1 MKKIFFAILSVA
13 LLCSACE
20 KGSLP
25 QLEQNPYRKV
35 VEYTPSTVT
44 LDVPGALTPD
54 MLYDWISMSQ
64 SGNTATFTLR
74 RNTQDVIRRAEFTI
88 AGSSQKAVISQK
100 PHKLDATVTGNLDN
114 LDLDA
119 GIVDI
124 SFDIATAL
132 IEDYESWG
140 YVLSMTNDIA
150 KGTDKNMGK
159 ASTGKKNIQI
169 TDVKEGNIYYVWGYI
184 ASTEGDKIY
193 SNLVAVFTVPVL
205 VKAGE
210 DLQKAIN
217 SANQFQEIRV
227 QGGASFNG
235 PIKMGGQNVNK
246 TVTGGWDESFTKQ
259 DMNNLSVLN
268 GNTANYGFWCAEED
282 GTPMNGYCNIS
293 FFEVKNCKGDHG
305 TAFHCVG
312 GPITITNCYV
322 HDNWSEKGAIGT
334 NEGKH
339 ATTLTVANCKVVN
352 NGGDGGHGPAFGFG
366 EGKSDTEPVTAILV
380 NNLIEG
386 NIASKKDG
394 YASTFI
400 CYNQTNL
407 VLVNNTIVNNYNWAE
422 YGGPYSGLVLRGD
435 VASAFVNNIIVGN
448 FTSPCTQEMT
458 EPAYE
463 RQDNFINM
471 GGGAGTLA
479 YNIIE
484 GNIKESGNITLDSNI
499 NVALG
504 VDVATIVNS
513 DYQPQGKALG
523 AGTLGSIKYNSNK
536 AEMGG
541 PFTVNVGELLN
552 KYNTDLAGN
561 PRVVGGKVDLG
572 CYQAQ

>member
-1 MKKIFFAILSVA
+1 MNMKKLFFAILSVA
-13 LLCSACE
+13 LLCTACE
-20 KGSLP
+20 KSSLP

-35 VEYTPSTVT
+35 VEYTPGTFT
-44 LDVPGALTPD
+44 MEVPGALTAD
-54 MLYDWISMSQ
+54 ALYDWLSMSQ
-64 SGNTATFTLR
+64 SGNTATFTIR
-74 RNTQDVIRRAEFTI
+74 RNTQDIIRRAEFTI

-100 PHKLDATVTGNLDN
+100 SHKLDGAVTAAIVNQGATQVTLSSNLST
-114 LDLDA
+114 
-119 GIVDI
+119 
-124 SFDIATAL
+124 SFADDYASWGVIYGKTSDIAAGKDAPQSGTPGKNQAT
-132 IEDYESWG
+132 IEGLEEGVDYYIWT
-140 YVLSMTNDIA
+140 YVI
-150 KGTDKNMGK
+150 
-159 ASTGKKNIQI
+159 
-169 TDVKEGNIYYVWGYI
+169 
-184 ASTEGDKIY
+184 STEGDKIV
-193 SNLVAVFTVPVL
+193 SNMVAMIAPVC

-210 DLQKAIN
+210 NLQAAIDD
-217 SANQFQEIRV
+217 AKEFAEIRV

-235 PIKMGGQNVNK
+235 PIYMGGKNVNK
-246 TVTGGWDESFTKQ
+246 SVSGGWDASFTTQ
-259 DMNNLSVLN
+259 SLDNLSVLN
-268 GNTANYGFWCAEED
+268 GNSSNYGFWCAEQD

-293 FFEVKNCKGDHG
+293 YFEVKGCKGDHG

-312 GPITITNCYV
+312 GPITITFCYV

-339 ATTLTVANCKVVN
+339 ATQLTVANCKVIN

-366 EGKSDTEPVTAILV
+366 EGKSDAEPVTAVLV
-380 NNLIEG
+380 NNLIAG
-386 NIASKKDG
+386 NVASKKDG

-407 VLVNNTIVNNYNWAE
+407 VLVNNTIVDNYNWAE

-458 EPAYE
+458 TPAYE

-484 GNIKESGNITLDSNI
+484 GGIKESDKITLESNI
-499 NVALG
+499 NVNLG
-504 VDVATIVNS
+504 VDVATIVS
-513 DYQPQGKALG
+513 SSFQPLGKALG
-523 AGTLGSIKYNSNK
+523 AGTLGTISYNSKK
-536 AEMGG
+536 AEMAG
-541 PFTVNVGELLN
+541 PFTVNVGELLE